1 MKKTKKNIKKAVNN
15 NKLYTLIISITA
27 SFVALVTLL
36 TLALSLGWL
45 GNPVVDDDGVA
56 RLDYSETSTS
66 DEWEASYAYLD
77 GRMKK
82 EFSIGKVSKSL
93 VLEFETESGEM
104 NVMVYDK
111 ATGVAI
117 KYNGSPFYFDN
128 VGNASYRVTVSSD
141 VVVRLDA
148 EEHRGRFSIRVE

>member
-1 MKKTKKNIKKAVNN
+1 MKKTKKKIEKAVNN

-36 TLALSLGWL
+36 TLAISLGWL
-45 GNPVVDDDGVA
+45 GTPVVDEDGVKK
-56 RLDYSETSTS
+56 LDYNEVNEA
-66 DEWEASYAYLD
+66 DKWEASYAYLD

-82 EFSIGKVSKSL
+82 EFSVGDSAKRL
-93 VLEFETESGEM
+93 VLDFETESGEM

-117 KYNGSPFYFDN
+117 EYKGTPFYFDN
-128 VGNASYRVTVSSD
+128 VGNASYEVEITSD
-141 VVVRLDA
+141 VVVRLSA
-148 EEHRGRFSIRVE
+148 AEHRGRFSIRVE